1 VTDEMD
7 YSEFVQAHNLPPLVP
22 VKRACEIANVGH
34 TKFYELV
41 EAGDPERQP
50 TQRHRETAAPSL
62 FDARRQGFFG
72 GLVAPNAKRPTEGAA
87 GRFIIFRAWQ
97 P

>member
-41 EAGDPERQP
+41 EAGVFTLIPNGSRRNVTAKQLH
-50 TQRHRETAAPSL
+50 RHYLT
-62 FDARRQGFFG
+62 
-72 GLVAPNAKRPTEGAA
+72 LVAKASSAA
-87 GRFIIFRAWQ
+87 
-97 P
+97 

>member
-7 YSEFVQAHNLPPLVP
+7 YSEFVQAHNLAPLVP

-41 EAGDPERQP
+41 EAGVFTLIPNGSRRNVTAKQLH
-50 TQRHRETAAPSL
+50 RHYLT
-62 FDARRQGFFG
+62 
-72 GLVAPNAKRPTEGAA
+72 LVAKAA
-87 GRFIIFRAWQ
+87 SAA
-97 P
+97 